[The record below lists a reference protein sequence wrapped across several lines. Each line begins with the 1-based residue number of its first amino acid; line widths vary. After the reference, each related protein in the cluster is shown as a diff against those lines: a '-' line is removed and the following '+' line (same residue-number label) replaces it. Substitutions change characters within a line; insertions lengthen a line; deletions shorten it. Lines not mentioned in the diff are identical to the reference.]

1 MTTIRSPSIMEEN
14 TRKLY
19 GFDISTPYD
28 LPLDISNAN
37 QFFERTLIS
46 IFN

>member
-1 MTTIRSPSIMEEN
+1 MTTIRSPTIMEVD

-19 GFDISTPYD
+19 GFDISTSYD
-28 LPLDISNAN
+28 LPLDIPNAN
-37 QFFERTLIS
+37 HIFERTLIS